1 MFLSSESPE
10 INEPHKNDKLSTSKT
25 HLQNKPL
32 KRLDIKKLR
41 LNIKANYEAL

>member
-32 KRLDIKKLR
+32 KRLDIKKT
-41 LNIKANYEAL
+41 EAEYKSKL